1 MEMTNRQKQA
11 MTTKR
16 KLLYTAYELIREEGY
31 PALTIRRLCEKSGVS
46 TGAFY
51 HHYTSKEDLIA
62 QGFASYDQGLT
73 EFLDSYEEKDPVKA
87 IRHIVLSL
95 NQYIFDNGAQFAKEL
110 YISQL
115 SIKDSYITRK
125 DRSYCRAVL
134 GFVEQ
139 AVAQGLIR
147 SPMSAGEITDFLL
160 RVGRGT
166 ILDWCLHDYAYD
178 LMEQS
183 ALDLDFILDK
193 LTAGRD

>member
-1 MEMTNRQKQA
+1 MELTKRQKQA

-51 HHYTSKEDLIA
+51 HHYSSKEDLIA
-62 QGFASYDQGLT
+62 QGFASYDVGLT
-73 EFLDSYEEKDPVKA
+73 EFLESYEEPDPVKA

-95 NQYIFDNGAQFAKEL
+95 NQYIYDNGAQFAKEL

-125 DRSYCRAVL
+125 DRSYYLAVL
-134 GFVEQ
+134 NYVEQ
-139 AVAQGLIR
+139 AMDQGLFH
-147 SPMSAGEITDFLL
+147 STMNAGGITDFLL

-166 ILDWCLHDYAYD
+166 LLDWCLHDYAYD

-183 ALDLDFILDK
+183 ARDLDFLLDN
-193 LTAGRD
+193 LTAGRG

>member
-51 HHYTSKEDLIA
+51 HHYSSKEDLIA
-62 QGFASYDQGLT
+62 QGFASYDEGLS
-73 EFLDSYEEKDPVKA
+73 EFLNSYHEKDPVKA

-110 YISQL
+110 
-115 SIKDSYITRK
+115 
-125 DRSYCRAVL
+125 
-134 GFVEQ
+134 GFVRQ
-139 AVAQGLIR
+139 AVDEGLITPPAQATG
-147 SPMSAGEITDFLL
+147 SGCGSISMDSEEITDFLL
-160 RVGRGT
+160 RIGRGT
-166 ILDWCLHDYAYD
+166 ILDWCLHDYTYD

-183 ALDLDFILDK
+183 AKDLDFILNQ
-193 LTAGRD
+193 LTAGSL